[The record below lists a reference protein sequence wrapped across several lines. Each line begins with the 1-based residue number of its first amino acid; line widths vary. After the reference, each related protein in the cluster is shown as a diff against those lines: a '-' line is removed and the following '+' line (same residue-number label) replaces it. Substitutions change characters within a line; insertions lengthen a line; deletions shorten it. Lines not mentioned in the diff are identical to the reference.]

1 MRSALV
7 PLLLLVACVGC
18 APRPHA
24 GPKDAAL
31 SEPVGRRDDARVGQ
45 LYRAR
50 TGGDAADYCLGPGD
64 LLTVNVFG
72 WDAMKDI
79 QTRVSSTGAVPLPML
94 GDVPAAGRTE
104 TQLQAE
110 IERRLRNG
118 FMRDPHVTV
127 FVQRY
132 QSQQVSVTGAVA
144 RPGLYSLTR
153 ENRTVYDLLSQA
165 GGLTEQAGGRVLFS
179 PAEGVRCGVARPA
192 RAAAPALRQASF
204 TSQDGASLAPLEFE
218 LDAPVP
224 AGQVNPLML
233 PVLGGDSIVVTRG
246 RFMVDGWVAKPG
258 LYSFTPGMTAYGAM
272 SVAGGVLYP
281 ANLRHTQIVRARR
294 DGSKDLLEVDLARVG
309 RGEIQD
315 VPLREGDVVRFNAS
329 AARMVPYSVYW
340 VFTNL
345 FRVGA
350 GISVAGV

>member
-1 MRSALV
+1 MRPVLV
-7 PLLLLVACVGC
+7 VVLLAVAC

-24 GPKDAAL
+24 GPRDPELAAAPGPR
-31 SEPVGRRDDARVGQ
+31 EDGRIAR

-50 TGGDAADYCLGPGD
+50 MDGGAGDYCLGPGD

-72 WDAMKDI
+72 WDAMRDI
-79 QTRVSSTGAVPLPML
+79 QTRVSSTGAVSLPML
-94 GDVPAAGRTE
+94 GDVPAMGRTE
-104 TQLQAE
+104 PQLQAE

-118 FMRDPHVTV
+118 YMRDPHVTV
-127 FVQRY
+127 FVQRF

-179 PAEGVRCGVARPA
+179 PAEGAGRCGGARPGPTSA
-192 RAAAPALRQASF
+192 VALRQASA
-204 TSQDGASLAPLEFE
+204 SSPGDGASLAPIEFE
-218 LDAPVP
+218 LDAAVP
-224 AGQVNPLML
+224 PGQVNPLML
-233 PVLGGDSIVVTRG
+233 PVVGGDSIVVTRG
-246 RFMVDGWVAKPG
+246 RFMVDGWVARPG

-281 ANLRHTQIVRARR
+281 ANLAHTQIVRARR
-294 DGSKDLLEVDLARVG
+294 DGSKDVLEVDLTRVG
-309 RGEIQD
+309 RGEGQD

-329 AARMVPYSVYW
+329 AVRMVPYSVYW
-340 VFTNL
+340 IFTNL